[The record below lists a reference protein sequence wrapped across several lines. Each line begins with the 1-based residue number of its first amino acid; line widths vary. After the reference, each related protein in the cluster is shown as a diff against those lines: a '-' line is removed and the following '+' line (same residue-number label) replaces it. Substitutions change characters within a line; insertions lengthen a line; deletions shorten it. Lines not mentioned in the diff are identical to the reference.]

1 MDETERRRLV
11 GLIREKTLRAAS
23 GGSGREDAALCRS
36 DFPLKPLPPPPL
48 PPGWEELVSEEGA
61 APARSGFRAC
71 LFDVYGTLFCSAAGD
86 IGMEETA
93 VPGLTLPA
101 SGGAPALSGE
111 DLRAYFRGRVAAIH
125 REAAGKTQ
133 WPEVRADEI
142 WTDFLRERGRADKS
156 ASIASAGGGEK
167 SRCSGPAGR
176 EFALRYELAVNPVN
190 PMPGAADTIR
200 ALKKAGCVLGIIS
213 NAQFFTPLLFEAFF
227 GAPPGEL
234 GFDPELLIWSFEWGE
249 AKPSPRLFGAA
260 ARRLEARGIDPG
272 ACLFVGNDMLSDISG
287 AAAAGFRTVLF
298 AGDGRS
304 LRLREADP
312 RLRGLRPAAIVRKL
326 GDLRGL

>member
-1 MDETERRRLV
+1 MDEAERRRLV
-11 GLIREKTLRAAS
+11 ELIRKE
-23 GGSGREDAALCRS
+23 AL
-36 DFPLKPLPPPPL
+36 LKPLPPPPL
-48 PPGWEELVSEEGA
+48 PPGWEELVSGGGA
-61 APARSGFRAC
+61 SRRGGVRAC

-86 IGMEETA
+86 IGTGENV

-133 WPEVRADEI
+133 WPEVRVDEI
-142 WTDFLRERGRADKS
+142 WTDFLRERKGADKTG
-156 ASIASAGGGEK
+156 GGGEK
-167 SRCSGPAGR
+167 NRCSDPAGR
-176 EFALRYELAVNPVN
+176 ELALRYELAVNPSG
-190 PMPGAADTIR
+190 PMPGAEDAIR

-227 GAPPGEL
+227 GVSPGEL

-249 AKPSPRLFGAA
+249 AKPSPRLFNAA
-260 ARRLEARGIDPG
+260 AGRLEARGIDPG
-272 ACLFVGNDMLSDISG
+272 ACLFVGNDMLSDIAG
-287 AAAAGFRTVLF
+287 AAAAGFRGVLF

-312 RLRGLRPAAIVRKL
+312 RLRGLRPAAIVRNL
-326 GDLRGL
+326 GDLPGL